1 MLIMHFLILIWP
13 CFAHGHQSLLSG
25 RFLPSSTWIHLWI
38 ILWNVCYFLLIVQ
51 FLFNLLQRFISIWY
65 FRSTSFSLLS
75 SKSGSGCILNGI
87 DWWFGRA
94 ILSLVLV
101 VVVQMVCWAGFGVT
115 SFEKLYPLFKLMNVE
130 SFMAVEILKL
140 KCFGDGLLILI
151 NLIESTH
158 TVFWSLQPLF
168 LFTH

>member
-1 MLIMHFLILIWP
+1 
-13 CFAHGHQSLLSG
+13 
-25 RFLPSSTWIHLWI
+25 
-38 ILWNVCYFLLIVQ
+38 
-51 FLFNLLQRFISIWY
+51 
-65 FRSTSFSLLS
+65 
-75 SKSGSGCILNGI
+75 
-87 DWWFGRA
+87 
-94 ILSLVLV
+94 VLV
-101 VVVQMVCWAGFGVT
+101 VVVQVVCWTGFGVT